1 MNTEAEIIEK
11 GLGYMW
17 EREDLRFPHGMDPGM
32 TFGTK
37 LDITSREG
45 WNVYRWNPP
54 GNFELWDPH
63 GHIDENAS
71 DKPDWQDLQMAAQ
84 KYDLLRETSNAPF
97 ANAISYAKSYLN
109 ATLDIA
115 LAQEIKRD
123 MIREERTMAW
133 RDADA
138 DWFKAMDQGLQA
150 NITVAAAKR
159 QKLRDAPAHPR
170 ITAAD
175 TIGKLNAVTL
185 GSLMT

>member
-1 MNTEAEIIEK
+1 
-11 GLGYMW
+11 
-17 EREDLRFPHGMDPGM
+17 M

-97 ANAISYAKSYLN
+97 AKRHQLREELFESPS
-109 ATLDIA
+109 LDIA
-115 LAQEIKRD
+115 LAQEIKMN

-159 QKLRDAPAHPR
+159 QKLRDAPAHPI

-185 GSLMT
+185 DSLMT